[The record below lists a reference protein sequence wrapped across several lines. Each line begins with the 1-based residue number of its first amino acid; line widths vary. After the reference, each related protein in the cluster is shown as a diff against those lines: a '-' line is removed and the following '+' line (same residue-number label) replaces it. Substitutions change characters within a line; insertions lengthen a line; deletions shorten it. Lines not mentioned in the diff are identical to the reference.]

1 MEKDIHTVIRDTF
14 EPGGLTNVR
23 PLGKSNLSW
32 MDFGCG
38 VSSTKA
44 ERHRAS
50 GGSEANHTIRS
61 IEVQLM
67 VNADDSALVGGE
79 YQDGLGESVQD
90 QGDHHREGHGIDR
103 R

>member
-38 VSSTKA
+38 VSTTKA
-44 ERHRAS
+44 ERYRAS

-67 VNADDSALVGGE
+67 VNADDSAHVGGE
-79 YQDGLGESVQD
+79 YQDGLGEGSA
-90 QGDHHREGHGIDR
+90 GSDHHREGQGIDR